1 MRDLIFHIA
10 YWLIVAGGIGF
21 FATLAFCW
29 LCGLVALV
37 RRRRLSDAFIR
48 RGMNTGRAF
57 GLLIFFAVVIA
68 LVGGWLV
75 P

>member
-1 MRDLIFHIA
+1 MGDLIFNIA
-10 YWLIVAGGIGF
+10 YWLIVTGGVGF
-21 FATLAFCW
+21 VATLAFCW

-37 RRRRLSDAFIR
+37 RGRRLSDEFVR

-57 GLLIFFAVVIA
+57 GLLILFA
-68 LVGGWLV
+68 LVAAFVGGGLA